1 MPERPQ
7 PRPMVAEGT
16 TLLDVTDAAAATVPP
31 VPATQDPVA
40 AYYCKTLREVQD
52 RAYDVVV
59 VGGGAVGSAVV
70 HRLLT
75 AATHRTIRV
84 LVLEKGS
91 FLLPEH
97 VQNLDPR
104 YQRLMADAVAKPWK
118 LAPGTTYD
126 LAPQI
131 PYFGGRALF
140 WSTWIP
146 QPARTQMPNWPGRV
160 LDELDSR
167 NYWQHARDLLGAVQ
181 PSDMGPEFSTFQ
193 PRLRQRLMEGLR
205 HLEYFLPYSDA
216 KALEV
221 PLASR
226 ATTSTLQ
233 YRKFSPVPVLLR
245 DADEFVGSLDIVTGC
260 EVEQIRHAKP
270 SGKPRTATELIT
282 TQGRLQLRGAALVL
296 ANGVIE
302 PTGLLLDSFGEVL
315 PDFTGTNLGG
325 HVASW
330 FSARVPR
337 RAWPDLGNALQVGCV
352 YVKGRVPNA
361 DADHNRDFHIHL
373 MGASNPHP
381 KTAVADLYRLI
392 PDSFDQEFL
401 HELSDRD
408 HIGFLVHTLGEWRS
422 KPKDRTGS
430 WVGFDQG
437 RTVLSIKPGPVDNDL
452 RTKMDRAAQQMV
464 AKVLASGVRES
475 EIDYWQPGAPGKKGQ
490 WVKTIP
496 PERLKDVL
504 VHESGTLWMGESA
517 ADSVTDLD
525 CRLHGVANVYV
536 GGAATFPTSGSWNP
550 TLTAV
555 ALAYRLA
562 DHLLTARGR

>member
-1 MPERPQ
+1 MPERPR

-16 TLLDVTDAAAATVPP
+16 TLLDVADAAPSPVPP

-40 AYYCKTLREVQD
+40 AYYCKTLREVQET
-52 RAYDVVV
+52 AYDVVV
-59 VGGGAVGSAVV
+59 VGGGAVGSAVA

-75 AATHRTIRV
+75 AARAGGRHLRV

-118 LAPGTTYD
+118 LAAGTTYD

-146 QPARTQMPNWPGRV
+146 QPTRAQMPNWPARV
-160 LDELDSR
+160 LDELDR
-167 NYWQHARDLLGAVQ
+167 YWKHANDLLGAVR
-181 PSDMGPEFSTFQ
+181 PSDMGPEFGRFQ
-193 PRLRQRLMEGLR
+193 PRLRERLMEELK

-226 ATTSTLQ
+226 ATTSSLG

-245 DADEFVGSLDIVTGC
+245 DADEFAGSLDIVTGC

-270 SGKPRTATELIT
+270 SGGPRAATELIT
-282 TQGRLQLRGAALVL
+282 TQGRLQLRGARVVL

-315 PDFTGTNLGG
+315 PEFTGTNLGG

-337 RAWPDLGNALQVGCV
+337 RAWPELGDALQVGCV
-352 YVKGRVPNA
+352 YLKGRVPGS
-361 DADHNRDFHIHL
+361 DPSRNRDFHIHL

-381 KTAVADLYRLI
+381 ATAVADLYRLI

-401 HELSDRD
+401 RELSDHD

-422 KPKDRTGS
+422 APKDRTGS

-437 RTVLSIKPGPVDNDL
+437 ETVLSIKPGPVDSDL
-452 RTKMDRAAQQMV
+452 RTKMDGAAQQV
-464 AKVLASGVRES
+464 VTKVLGKGVRES
-475 EIDYWQPGAPGKKGQ
+475 EIDYWQPGTPGKPGQ

-496 PERLKDVL
+496 RERLKDVL
-504 VHESGTLWMGESA
+504 VHESGTLWMGESPH
-517 ADSVTDLD
+517 DSVTDLD

-555 ALAYRLA
+555 ALAHRLA
-562 DHLLTARGR
+562 DHLLAKGR